1 MALSLHYCAFFFK
14 FIFELGGQRR
24 NSERDDSNV
33 WVVVGYACVRVTEQK
48 GGGVGWG
55 QHICIIWL
63 LLKWHVFLKK
73 RCSRRYFHPAEF
85 LARTTQRQAV
95 CVLMQLHGLA
105 EVAR

>member
-1 MALSLHYCAFFFK
+1 MALSLHFCAFFFK

-48 GGGVGWG
+48 GGGVGAG

-73 RCSRRYFHPAEF
+73 SCHGAISI
-85 LARTTQRQAV
+85 RQNFWHVPHKGKQFAS
-95 CVLMQLHGLA
+95 
-105 EVAR
+105 

>member
-48 GGGVGWG
+48 GGGVGSAY
-55 QHICIIWL
+55 L
-63 LLKWHVFLKK
+63 YYLV
-73 RCSRRYFHPAEF
+73 
-85 LARTTQRQAV
+85 V
-95 CVLMQLHGLA
+95 V
-105 EVAR
+105 EVARIFKKKMFTALFPSGRISGTYHTKASSLRLNATARFGGGC